1 MVCPSCESVG
11 EVPAPERCCFTF
23 CSGDFDSLSLIADTA
38 ARIWSAVCKMI
49 HNKFYM
55 KKKKKISVIKAV
67 YVSLDS
73 DPYPCHYHPFITSM
87 FGPIA
92 TGTYLTSF

>member
-55 KKKKKISVIKAV
+55 KKKKKS
-67 YVSLDS
+67 VSLKLFM
-73 DPYPCHYHPFITSM
+73 CHWTRTHILAIITLLLQVCLA
-87 FGPIA
+87 P
-92 TGTYLTSF
+92 